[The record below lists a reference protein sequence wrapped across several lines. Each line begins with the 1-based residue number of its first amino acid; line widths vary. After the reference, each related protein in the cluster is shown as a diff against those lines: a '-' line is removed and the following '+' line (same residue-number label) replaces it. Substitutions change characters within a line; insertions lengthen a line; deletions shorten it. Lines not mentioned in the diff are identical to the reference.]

1 MLLIVSCSNEAE
13 NKTDDTS
20 EEAETESS
28 GNNKGTETKV
38 YTLPAPL
45 QMVSA
50 IKLYK
55 PEYSANVLG
64 SEKEIKTVFS
74 SSYARAL
81 ALGIYTIDLGYTTV
95 YAQHP
100 VSMIYL
106 KSIQSI
112 SQDLGVSSGIQP
124 QMYKRFKENKD
135 NEDSLCHIILESY
148 RDAHTYF
155 QNNKRE
161 DVAMFIVAGGYI
173 EGLYLTLSA
182 KNDKNLW
189 PYYPNLVGQQKIYLQ
204 NIIEIIDFYN
214 KNRSTEVNDLL
225 ADLRELYKVYD
236 EIKVEYKT
244 TGDTDIV
251 DCDVTS
257 AKAARLLNKVK
268 MLRDSIL
275 NA

>member
-1 MLLIVSCSNEAE
+1 MADAAE
-13 NKTDDTS
+13 PAD
-20 EEAETESS
+20 AESI
-28 GNNKGTETKV
+28 NNKSAETKV

-45 QMVSA
+45 QMVTA
-50 IKLYK
+50 IKLYN
-55 PEYSANVLG
+55 PEYSQRVLG
-64 SEKEIKTVFS
+64 SEKNLKTIFS
-74 SSYARAL
+74 SAYARAL
-81 ALGIYTIDLGYTTV
+81 ALGIYTIDLGYATV

-100 VSMIYL
+100 ASMEYV
-106 KSIQSI
+106 KGIQSI
-112 SQDLGVSSGIQP
+112 AQDLGVSSGIQP
-124 QMYKRFKENKD
+124 QIYKRFKENKD

-161 DVAMFIVAGGYI
+161 DVAMFIVTGGYI

-182 KNDKNLW
+182 KNDKGQWL
-189 PYYPNLVGQQKIYLQ
+189 YYPNLVGQQKIYLQ

-214 KNRSTEVNDLL
+214 KNRSTEVNNLL
-225 ADLRELYKVYD
+225 TDLRELYKVYE

-244 TGDTDIV
+244 TGDTDMV
-251 DCDVTS
+251 DCDVTP

-268 MLRDSIL
+268 MLRESIL